1 MKEFSEIIGVIS
13 KNQFEVCNCWTGGLK
28 VKLIS
33 VDKLR
38 EPLLNLQEQFKIQ
51 TNRKR
56 AKWIRCPGFDDFFYI
71 YYRCSN
77 CGFVANKKHDYCVC
91 GAVMED

>member
-13 KNQFEVCNCWTGGLK
+13 KNQFNYGDYWSGDRK
-28 VKLIS
+28 VVE

-38 EPLLNLQEQFKIQ
+38 KPLLNLQEQFKIQ

-56 AKWIRCPGFDDFFYI
+56 AKWIRCPELDDI
-71 YYRCSN
+71 YYSYCYCSN
-77 CGFVANKKHDYCVC
+77 CGFVANKKYDYCVC
-91 GAVMED
+91 GAVMEE

>member
-13 KNQFEVCNCWTGGLK
+13 KNQIEVCNCWTRGRE
-28 VKLIS
+28 VKFVE

-38 EPLLNLQEQFKIQ
+38 RPLMNLQEQFKIQ

-56 AKWIRCPGFDDFFYI
+56 AKWIRCPELDDI
-71 YYRCSN
+71 YYSYCHCSN

>member
-13 KNQFEVCNCWTGGLK
+13 KNQFESHDFFRGCHLV
-28 VKLIS
+28 VE

-38 EPLLNLQEQFKIQ
+38 KPLMNLQEQFKIQ

-56 AKWIRCPGFDDFFYI
+56 AKWIRCSELDDI
-71 YYRCSN
+71 YYSYCHCSN

>member
-13 KNQFEVCNCWTGGLK
+13 RNQFVIYDFRCCGDVVVE
-28 VKLIS
+28 

-38 EPLLNLQEQFKIQ
+38 KPLMNLQEQFKIQ

-56 AKWIRCPGFDDFFYI
+56 AKWIRCPELDDI
-71 YYRCSN
+71 YYSYCYCSN

-91 GAVMED
+91 GAVMEE

>member
-13 KNQFEVCNCWTGGLK
+13 KNQFDVSDYWRPRCL
-28 VKLIS
+28 VVR

-56 AKWIRCPGFDDFFYI
+56 AKWIRCSELDDI
-71 YYRCSN
+71 YYSYCYCSN

-91 GAVMED
+91 GAVMEE

>member
-13 KNQFEVCNCWTGGLK
+13 KNQFNYGDYWSGDRK
-28 VKLIS
+28 VVE

-38 EPLLNLQEQFKIQ
+38 KPLLNLQEQFKIQ

-56 AKWIRCPGFDDFFYI
+56 AKWIRSPEFDDI
-71 YYRCSN
+71 YYSYCRCSN

-91 GAVMED
+91 GAVME